1 MTTALLQS
9 VKDAAS
15 SLTSLLSVDGSRLR
29 TMVGEI
35 LRTDAETANL
45 LLWLV
50 AAGAAGFVVFLS
62 FGLSPCYTLY
72 NAYIIS
78 FWVFLQWAFYILLTL
93 VSLWVLLSV
102 AFWLLLSVYLYHHPA
117 SHLYQVRV

>member
-15 SLTSLLSVDGSRLR
+15 SLTSLLFVDGSTVR
-29 TMVGEI
+29 TRVGEI
-35 LRTDAETANL
+35 LRTDDAETANL

-50 AAGAAGFVVFLS
+50 AAGATGFLVFLS
-62 FGLSPCYTLY
+62 IGLSAGYIL
-72 NAYIIS
+72 YIIS
-78 FWVFLQWAFYILLTL
+78 FWFFLPVAFSILLTL

-102 AFWLLLSVYLYHHPA
+102 AFWLLLSIY
-117 SHLYQVRV
+117 LYQVMV

>member
-15 SLTSLLSVDGSRLR
+15 SLTSLLFVDGSTVTTR
-29 TMVGEI
+29 VGEI

-50 AAGAAGFVVFLS
+50 AAGAAGFLVFLS
-62 FGLSPCYTLY
+62 IGLSAGYIL
-72 NAYIIS
+72 YIIS
-78 FWVFLQWAFYILLTL
+78 FWFFLPVAFSILLTL
-93 VSLWVLLSV
+93 VSL
-102 AFWLLLSVYLYHHPA
+102 FI
-117 SHLYQVRV
+117 YQVKV

>member
-15 SLTSLLSVDGSRLR
+15 SLTSLLFVDGSTVR
-29 TMVGEI
+29 TRVGEI

-45 LLWLV
+45 LLWLL
-50 AAGAAGFVVFLS
+50 AAGAAGFLVFLS
-62 FGLSPCYTLY
+62 FDLSACFILD
-72 NAYIIS
+72 NVYIIS
-78 FWVFLQWAFYILLTL
+78 FWSFLPWAFSILLTL

-102 AFWLLLSVYLYHHPA
+102 ALWLLLSLY
-117 SHLYQVRV
+117 LYQVRV

>member
-15 SLTSLLSVDGSRLR
+15 SLTSLLFVDGSTVR
-29 TMVGEI
+29 TRVGAI

-50 AAGAAGFVVFLS
+50 AAGATGFLGFLS
-62 FGLSPCYTLY
+62 IGLSAGYIL
-72 NAYIIS
+72 YIIS
-78 FWVFLQWAFYILLTL
+78 FWFFLPVAFSILLTL

-102 AFWLLLSVYLYHHPA
+102 ALWLLLSLY
-117 SHLYQVRV
+117 LYQVRV